1 MALEPSVQSLVE
13 AEKEKLKKKK
23 RREAHKKRD
32 KTKTFKQSKAIQSKT
47 NTKIIESFVFFLE
60 RFELGYCSD
69 KLLGGVRLRIF
80 DR

>member
-1 MALEPSVQSLVE
+1 MALEPSVQLQSLE
-13 AEKEKLKKKK
+13 AQKEKLEK